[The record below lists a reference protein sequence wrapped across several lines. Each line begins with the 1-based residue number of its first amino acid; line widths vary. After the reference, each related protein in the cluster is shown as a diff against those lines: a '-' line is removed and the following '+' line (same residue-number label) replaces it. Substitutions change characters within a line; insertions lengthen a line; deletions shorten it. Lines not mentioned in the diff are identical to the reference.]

1 MSSKSESIYPDTL
14 KYTREHEWLRLQG
27 NVGTVGI
34 THYAQSELGDIVY
47 VELPAAGTAVIAGEE
62 FGTLESVKAVSE
74 IFAPASGEVL
84 EVNESLAGGPE
95 AINKDPYGD
104 GWLLKIKLADPK
116 EAEGLMSG
124 AEYRKFIEEEAN

>member
-1 MSSKSESIYPDTL
+1 MSKGDGIYPDDL
-14 KYTREHEWLRLQG
+14 KYTKEHEWLAAHG

-47 VELPAAGTAVIAGEE
+47 VELPAVGSPVVAGEE
-62 FGTLESVKAVSE
+62 FGTVESVKAVSE

-84 EVNESLAGGPE
+84 EVNGALGSSPE
-95 AINKDPYGD
+95 VINKDPYGD

-116 EAEGLMSG
+116 ELDSLMSA
-124 AEYRKFIEEEAN
+124 AEYRKHIEEEAN